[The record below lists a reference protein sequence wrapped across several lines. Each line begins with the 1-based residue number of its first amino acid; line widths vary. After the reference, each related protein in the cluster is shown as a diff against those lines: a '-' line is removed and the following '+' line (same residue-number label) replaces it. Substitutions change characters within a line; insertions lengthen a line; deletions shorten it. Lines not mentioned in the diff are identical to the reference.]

1 MASGECV
8 EPAEEMGW
16 LPLGTTKWWYT
27 GLKIPAGTPLPS
39 CSVSKDTIMVEPN
52 WVGVDS

>member
-52 WVGVDS
+52 WAGVDS